1 MLPTVCILAGGLGA
15 RLGEL
20 TKNTPKPLLEV
31 ADEPFLSHQIRLLA
45 RHGASKIVLC
55 VGYLG
60 HMVEEAIGY
69 EQEGIEI
76 SYSYDSKDLDG
87 TLGAL
92 RRARPLLGEHFLVLY
107 GDTYLQL
114 DYADFA
120 NRWELSGLPAAMTVL
135 RTTGTNYL
143 PNAVF
148 RDNEIVLYD
157 KFTKTN
163 EMHWIDYGLEGLNSS
178 ALDLV
183 GEEVSDLADLSKVM
197 SLDHQIFGYEVTK
210 CFYDIGTPEALLET
224 DAMLRARSH

>member
-1 MLPTVCILAGGLGA
+1 VLPTVCILAGGLGT

-31 ADEPFLSHQIRLLA
+31 AGEPFLAHQIRLLGS
-45 RHGASKIVLC
+45 HGASKIVLC

-76 SYSYDSKDLDG
+76 SYSYDSEDLDG

-92 RRARPLLGEHFLVLY
+92 RRARHLLGEHFLVLY

-114 DYADFA
+114 DFADFA
-120 NRWELSGLPAAMTVL
+120 HKWELSGLPAAMTVL
-135 RTTGTNYL
+135 CTTGTEYL
-143 PNAVF
+143 PNAVY
-148 RDNEIVLYD
+148 RDNEIVFYD
-157 KFTKTN
+157 KLTQTK
-163 EMHWIDYGLEGLNSS
+163 EMLWIDYGLEGLDAS

-183 GEEVSDLADLSKVM
+183 DEEVSDLADLAKIM
-197 SLDHQIFGYEVTK
+197 SLHHQIFGYEVTER
-210 CFYDIGTPEALLET
+210 FYEIGTPEALVET
-224 DAMLRARSH
+224 DAMMRARSK